1 VPYVKTSVRTTR
13 SGAVRYL
20 QLAHNEWDP
29 EAGRSRTRVLYN
41 FGRED
46 ELDRDAV
53 RRLVAALSRLL
64 DPAEALAA
72 AEPGELTVTG
82 SRPAGGV
89 HALDQLWRRL
99 GLEDAVRATL
109 AGRRLSPETERVL
122 FALVANRALAASSK
136 LAAADWISGD
146 VHVDGLPETSDDACY
161 RAMDHLLEIEPGLA
175 EQAYCQLTDLL
186 NLEVDL
192 LFFDTTSTY
201 FETEQEDADVP
212 RDERGER
219 VPAGSKEEADQG
231 GFRALGKSKDSRDD
245 LPQVIVGMAVTRD
258 GIPVRVWSWPGDT
271 GDSGLIRQVKQDLRG
286 WALSKVIWVADRG
299 FTSRK
304 NRRALMQGGGGYII
318 GEKLRTGSEEAKAV
332 LSRQGRYKT
341 VRDNLQVKEVRLG
354 DDSDRFIICY
364 NPDQAERDAAIRVRL
379 VAQLGELID
388 GTDALTAAERA
399 RIEGTLAG
407 KPGLKRFL
415 RVTPAGLLRIDKA
428 RTKAEENLDGK
439 YLLRSSDPHL
449 SAEDIALGYK
459 QLLEVERGW
468 RDMKQV
474 IDLRPVYHR
483 REDRIRAHVIL
494 CWLALLLIRV
504 TENATGQT
512 WSRVRAELQRQHAV
526 TWTGPAGTF
535 RQTTDLTKPLRD
547 IYTALAIEPPKKILA
562 LDPAPPAS

>member
-1 VPYVKTSVRTTR
+1 MPYVKTSVRTTR
-13 SGAVRYL
+13 SGTVRYL
-20 QLAHNEWDP
+20 QLAHNEWDA
-29 EAGRSRTRVLYN
+29 EAQRSRTRVLHN

-46 ELDRDAV
+46 ELDKDAV

-175 EQAYCQLTDLL
+175 GQACYQLTDLL

-212 RDERGER
+212 RDDRGER

-231 GFRALGKSKDSRDD
+231 GFRASGKPEDSRDD

-318 GEKLRTGSEEAKAV
+318 GEKLRTGSEEVKAV

-341 VRDNLQVKEVRLG
+341 VRDNLQAKEVRLG

-364 NPDQAERDAAIRVRL
+364 NPDQAERDAAIRARL

-399 RIEGTLAG
+399 RIEGALAG

-415 RVTPAGLLRIDKA
+415 RVTPAGLLRTGKA
-428 RTKAEENLDGK
+428 SIKAEENLDGK

-504 TENATGQT
+504 AENTAGQP
-512 WSRVRAELQRQHAV
+512 WNRIRAELQRQHAV